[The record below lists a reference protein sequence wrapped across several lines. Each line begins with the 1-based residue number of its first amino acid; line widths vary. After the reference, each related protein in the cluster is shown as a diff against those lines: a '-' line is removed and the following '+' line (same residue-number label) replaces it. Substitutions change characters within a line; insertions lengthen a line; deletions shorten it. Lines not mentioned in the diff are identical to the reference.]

1 MPRAGSPLRGTH
13 CAWGGVLRVRLGLDF
28 FIRGVRVRS
37 FVPRSARALIGGD
50 ADTGCSDP
58 RRLQVCPKGVSFRAG
73 DETMGAATLRGCHRR
88 GSTIRLVDR
97 ISEVDAVVHLCRGI
111 RLDEAGHQAGRPY
124 RRRYV
129 ILLPSSPGKGGHCCV
144 EIPPHGKLDVREGD
158 WRGRRYAGKQ
168 RCENNSERTPFGGTL
183 RRPLLGRRSVLS
195 MVGSVRPHDRPLG

>member
-1 MPRAGSPLRGTH
+1 MPRAGSPLSGTH

-37 FVPRSARALIGGD
+37 FVPRSARALIGGV

-124 RRRYV
+124 RRRLRAV
-129 ILLPSSPGKGGHCCV
+129 LLRCAQPNAARHRWWAGARWPVSACCRQRGSASPK
-144 EIPPHGKLDVREGD
+144 KMR
-158 WRGRRYAGKQ
+158 
-168 RCENNSERTPFGGTL
+168 
-183 RRPLLGRRSVLS
+183 
-195 MVGSVRPHDRPLG
+195 